1 MQLGKGDGETFT
13 KFLCCGE
20 MQEIL
25 RQDTED
31 EEQAV
36 AGVGD
41 DEVREDGMGMAAGTD
56 EPHNTETV
64 ADRGTVYEV
73 HQGAV
78 IIGMDLAVPLYST
91 AGAGL
96 QPGAESGHEGIE
108 QSF

>member
-1 MQLGKGDGETFT
+1 
-13 KFLCCGE
+13 

-78 IIGMDLAVPLYST
+78 IIGMDLAGPLYST

-96 QPGAESGHEGIE
+96 QLGAESGHKGVE